1 MNRNNPEG
9 INFHKL
15 ELEKLNMKSNVL
27 SNKDMNE
34 NNLEGFDFNRREL
47 EKLNMQRNVLSN
59 VIFRIKAGENPI
71 DDLKLQYNQ
80 CKEKIDDLE
89 QIIKEPLHVL
99 DQRDLMVD
107 LRALFIKSIKD
118 AGIDEAQLKIIE
130 EKMKYSAVLHEDDIS
145 RYFKYFNY
153 LSFQIWKQDMEI
165 DIKFWKE
172 IVVENSKINNA
183 PYEVADES
191 LKALKKQFYNPENL
205 RKIKLY

>member
-1 MNRNNPEG
+1 MNKNNPEG
-9 INFHKL
+9 IDFHKL

-27 SNKDMNE
+27 SNEDMNE

-47 EKLNMQRNVLSN
+47 EKLNMQRNALYN
-59 VIFRIKAGENPI
+59 VILRIEVGENPI
-71 DDLKLQYNQ
+71 DDLRLQYKQ
-80 CKEKIDDLE
+80 CVEKINDLE

-99 DQRDLMVD
+99 DQHDLMKD

-118 AGIDEAQLKIIE
+118 AGIDEEQMKIIE
-130 EKMKYSAVLHEDDIS
+130 EKMKYGAVLHEDDIS

-191 LKALKKQFYNPENL
+191 LNALKKQFYNPENL

>member
-1 MNRNNPEG
+1 LVR
-9 INFHKL
+9 F
-15 ELEKLNMKSNVL
+15 SY
-27 SNKDMNE
+27 
-34 NNLEGFDFNRREL
+34 
-47 EKLNMQRNVLSN
+47 
-59 VIFRIKAGENPI
+59 GENPI

-99 DQRDLMVD
+99 DQRDLMED
-107 LRALFIKSIKD
+107 LRALFIKSIKY
-118 AGIDEAQLKIIE
+118 AGIDEAQFKIIE
-130 EKMKYSAVLHEDDIS
+130 EKMKYGAVLHEDDIS

-153 LSFQIWKQDMEI
+153 LSFQLWKQDMEI

-191 LKALKKQFYNPENL
+191 LNALRKQFYNPENL